1 MDIWSRL
8 VRRATLGAVRDSAE
22 GFDWPDGAAD
32 ELTTLE
38 ATLDADGAESD
49 PGRRLLRRAA
59 VVALERRAG
68 YLPLTVGESLSE
80 GLAAPLRPE
89 ARRRCGRK
97 ATELL
102 EEMLDGGERF
112 LPEWL
117 SLMDEAELRL
127 PEESLPRM
135 LELGARRSALRSLIA
150 PVLGGRGEWLAAL
163 NPRWKWVLAAPAAS
177 DAGPTGATGWGEDS
191 KLSEL
196 AASLLTCQPRPF
208 ERDIIIVRT
217 LAGGTLAGRG
227 PNREEIELIRS
238 VVAPRGGRSVEAD
251 DELPE
256 GSPAGEVAGLLE
268 KIDPQFWERHLG
280 GSPERLVRMAARSEE
295 RQMLLEA
302 WTKAAEAFRAIDWI
316 DALIAERLQEPTEE
330 GLDVFRLLPPER
342 QEFWLQRALR
352 QSRSLEVDQPSFW
365 LLTRGDG
372 VWGERLADQLWPMM
386 IREIEQRSV
395 PVIWDWQAVT
405 RAAARRFDPRL
416 AGAAADYFA
425 ATVRLDSL
433 LVPDLVRFITDLGFR
448 ARMVSAIRR

>member
-8 VRRATLGAVRDSAE
+8 VRRATLGAARDSAE
-22 GFDWPDGAAD
+22 GFDWPDGAAG
-32 ELTTLE
+32 EL
-38 ATLDADGAESD
+38 ATLDADGVESD

-80 GLAAPLRPE
+80 GLAAPQRPE
-89 ARRRCGRK
+89 LRRRCGRK
-97 ATELL
+97 AAELL
-102 EEMLDGGERF
+102 EEILDGGERF

-135 LELGARRSALRSLIA
+135 LELGVRRSALRSLIA

-177 DAGPTGATGWGEDS
+177 DAGPTGATGWDEDS
-191 KLSEL
+191 NL
-196 AASLLTCQPRPF
+196 AGLASSLLTCQPRPF
-208 ERDIIIVRT
+208 ERDIIVVRS
-217 LAGGTLAGRG
+217 LNGRG
-227 PNREEIELIRS
+227 LNREELELLRS
-238 VVAPRGGRSVEAD
+238 VVAPRRGRSVEAD
-251 DELPE
+251 AELPE
-256 GSPAGEVAGLLE
+256 GSPDGEVAGLLE
-268 KIDPQFWERHLG
+268 RIDPRFWERHLG
-280 GSPERLVRMAARSEE
+280 GSPERLVRMAARSEA

-302 WTKAAEAFRAIDWI
+302 WTKAAEAFRAIDWV

-330 GLDVFRLLPPER
+330 GLDVFRLLPQER
-342 QEFWLQRALR
+342 QEFWLRRALR
-352 QSRSLEVDQPSFW
+352 QSSSLEVDQPSFW
-365 LLTRGDG
+365 LLTRGEG

-395 PVIWDWQAVT
+395 PVIWDWQVVT

-425 ATVRLDSL
+425 ATVRLDSP

-448 ARMVSAIRR
+448 ARMMSTIRR

>member
-8 VRRATLGAVRDSAE
+8 VRMATLGAARDSAE
-22 GFDWPDGAAD
+22 GFDLPDGAAD
-32 ELTTLE
+32 ELTTL
-38 ATLDADGAESD
+38 DAYGAESD

-59 VVALERRAG
+59 EVALERRAG
-68 YLPLTVGESLSE
+68 YLPLTVGESLSV
-80 GLAAPLRPE
+80 GLAAPQRPE
-89 ARRRCGRK
+89 LRRRCGRR

-102 EEMLDGGERF
+102 EEILDGGERF

-117 SLMDEAELRL
+117 SLMDEPKLRL

-163 NPRWKWVLAAPAAS
+163 NPRWRWVLAAPAS
-177 DAGPTGATGWGEDS
+177 NAGGPPGTAGRCEDS
-191 KLSEL
+191 KLSGL

-208 ERDIIIVRT
+208 ERDIIIVRS
-217 LAGGTLAGRG
+217 LAGRG
-227 PNREEIELIRS
+227 PNQEEIELIRS

-256 GSPAGEVAGLLE
+256 DSPAGEVAGLLE

-302 WTKAAEAFRAIDWI
+302 WTKAAEAFRAINWI

-365 LLTRGDG
+365 LLTRGEG

-425 ATVRLDSL
+425 ATVRLDSP

-448 ARMVSAIRR
+448 ARMMSAIRR

>member
-8 VRRATLGAVRDSAE
+8 VRRATLGAARDSAE
-22 GFDWPDGAAD
+22 GFDWPDGAAG
-32 ELTTLE
+32 EL
-38 ATLDADGAESD
+38 ATLDADGVESD

-59 VVALERRAG
+59 AVALERRAG

-80 GLAAPLRPE
+80 GLAAPQRPE

-97 ATELL
+97 ATGLL
-102 EEMLDGGERF
+102 EEILDGGERF

-135 LELGARRSALRSLIA
+135 LELGVRRSALRSLIA

-177 DAGPTGATGWGEDS
+177 DAGPSGATGWREDS
-191 KLSEL
+191 NLAGL

-208 ERDIIIVRT
+208 ERDIIIVRN
-217 LAGGTLAGRG
+217 LAGRG
-227 PNREEIELIRS
+227 LNREELELLRS
-238 VVAPRGGRSVEAD
+238 VVAPRRGRLVEAD
-251 DELPE
+251 TELPE
-256 GSPAGEVAGLLE
+256 GTSAGEVAGLLE
-268 KIDPQFWERHLG
+268 KIDPRFWEHHLG
-280 GSPERLVRMAARSEE
+280 GSPERLVRMAARSEA

-302 WTKAAEAFRAIDWI
+302 WTKSAEAFRAIDWI

-330 GLDVFRLLPPER
+330 GLDVFRLLSQER

-365 LLTRGDG
+365 LLTRGEG

-395 PVIWDWQAVT
+395 RVIWDWQAVT
-405 RAAARRFDPRL
+405 RAAARRFDPQL

-425 ATVRLDSL
+425 ATVRLDSP

-448 ARMVSAIRR
+448 ARMMSAIRR

>member
-8 VRRATLGAVRDSAE
+8 VRRATLGAARDSAE
-22 GFDWPDGAAD
+22 VLNWPDGAAD

-59 VVALERRAG
+59 EVALERRAG
-68 YLPLTVGESLSE
+68 YLPLTVGESLSV
-80 GLAAPLRPE
+80 GLAAPQRPE

-102 EEMLDGGERF
+102 EEILDGGERF

-117 SLMDEAELRL
+117 SLMDEAKLRL
-127 PEESLPRM
+127 PEGALPRM

-163 NPRWKWVLAAPAAS
+163 NPRWRWVLAAPAAN
-177 DAGPTGATGWGEDS
+177 AGGPPGTAGRCEDS
-191 KLSEL
+191 KLSGL
-196 AASLLTCQPRPF
+196 AASLLTYQPRPF
-208 ERDIIIVRT
+208 ERDIIIVRS
-217 LAGGTLAGRG
+217 LAGRG
-227 PNREEIELIRS
+227 PNQEEIELIRS

-256 GSPAGEVAGLLE
+256 DSPAGEVAGLLE

-302 WTKAAEAFRAIDWI
+302 WTKAAEAFRAINWI

-365 LLTRGDG
+365 LLTRGEG

-425 ATVRLDSL
+425 ATVRLDSP

-448 ARMVSAIRR
+448 ARMMSAIRR